1 MTTHKPPTV
10 DGTPLR
16 KRVTALLADRIAYA
30 HISPDLTIASTSDN
44 FLELLNLE
52 QEVVGRPLT
61 EQLDEF
67 AGTEEVLHQLLNG
80 RVPLLYLE
88 DVNRQT
94 ADDHII
100 YLDFRIYPL
109 DPKHPQLGLL
119 FLLEEVT
126 KTGQLTQRLVQER
139 NQLRLTRQ
147 QLAET
152 NAELTQLN
160 RLKSYFL
167 SMAAHDLRTPLSVIR
182 GYAELLLMRPT
193 MAESFKKEYLQTI
206 VGQSLWLN
214 RLIQDILDLD
224 QLEQGQLT
232 IEKTPL
238 DLRLPAHDL
247 AQELKPLLEAQ
258 EVNLALNLPA
268 EPLYYTA
275 DYNRIK
281 QILYN
286 LVGNSIKFV
295 QENDTIAIN
304 LSTSADQRHIIFQ
317 VSDTG
322 PGIEPEK
329 LPYIFD
335 LYYKADKKA
344 KVSGTGLGL
353 YIVQNLVEAH
363 AGTITVDSV
372 LDEGTTFTIV
382 FPHTA

>member
-30 HISPDLTIASTSDN
+30 HINPDLTIASTSDN
-44 FLELLNLE
+44 FLELLNLDH
-52 QEVVGRPLT
+52 EVVGRPLT

-67 AGTEEVLHQLLNG
+67 AGTEEVLYQLLHG

-88 DVNRQT
+88 DINRQT
-94 ADDHII
+94 ADDKII

-109 DPKHPQLGLL
+109 DPKHPQMGLL

-139 NQLRLTRQ
+139 NQLRLTRK

-152 NAELTQLN
+152 NVQLKQLN

-182 GYAELLLMRPT
+182 GYADLLLMRPT
-193 MAESFKKEYLQTI
+193 IPESFKKDYLQTI

-224 QLEQGQLT
+224 QLEQGQLS
-232 IEKTPL
+232 IEKTLL
-238 DLRLPAHDL
+238 DLRLPADEL
-247 AQELKPLLEAQ
+247 ASELKPLLEAQ
-258 EVNLALNLPA
+258 NVNFELNLSD
-268 EPLYYTA
+268 EPVYYPA

-295 QENDTIAIN
+295 YEHDTIAIN
-304 LSTSADQRHIIFQ
+304 LTTSADEQHIIFQ

-329 LPYIFD
+329 LPYIFN

-353 YIVQNLVEAH
+353 YIVQTLVEAH
-363 AGTITVDSV
+363 EGTITVDSA
-372 LDEGTTFTIV
+372 LNEGTTFTII
-382 FPHTA
+382 FPRAT

>member
-100 YLDFRIYPL
+100 YLDLLIYPL

-304 LSTSADQRHIIFQ
+304 LSISADQRHIIFQ

>member
-1 MTTHKPPTV
+1 MTTHKLPTV

-30 HISPDLTIASTSDN
+30 HINPDLTIASTSDN

-152 NAELTQLN
+152 NAELKQLN

-182 GYAELLLMRPT
+182 GYADLLLMRPT

-232 IEKTPL
+232 IEKAPL
-238 DLRLPAHDL
+238 DLRLPARDL
-247 AQELKPLLEAQ
+247 AKELKPLLEAQ

-295 QENDTIAIN
+295 QANDIITIALN
-304 LSTSADQRHIIFQ
+304 HSADQRHIIFQ

-372 LDEGTTFTIV
+372 LDE
-382 FPHTA
+382 